1 MCHRDEAIDE
11 ASDTH
16 SHIQAVLHRDK
27 ARNGTEKG
35 WTTMLHRNE
44 AIAEAIELGG
54 TSGLHKDEAI
64 NEQTDNQTR
73 PA

>member
-1 MCHRDEAIDE
+1 MLHKDEAIDE
-11 ASDTH
+11 AINTH
-16 SHIQAVLHRDK
+16 YHIQAVLHRDK

-44 AIAEAIELGG
+44 AIEEAIELGG

-64 NEQTDNQTR
+64 DKQTDNETR